1 MRLRVARASHTLA
14 SVSNTPR
21 NVEGDGTS
29 LEDITSR
36 ISAEMEA
43 RRVSLDS
50 LSEMTGLPVD
60 TLRFQLQESPI
71 HLTLLTTLRI
81 AKALNVPTAALAEA
95 A

>member
-1 MRLRVARASHTLA
+1 M
-14 SVSNTPR
+14 SNTPH
-21 NVEGDGTS
+21 VAEADEVS

-50 LSEMTGLPVD
+50 LSAKTGLPVD
-60 TLRFQLQESPI
+60 TLRFQLIESPI
-71 HLTLLTTLRI
+71 HLTLLNTLRI
-81 AKALNVPTAALAEA
+81 TLALDIPTAALADA